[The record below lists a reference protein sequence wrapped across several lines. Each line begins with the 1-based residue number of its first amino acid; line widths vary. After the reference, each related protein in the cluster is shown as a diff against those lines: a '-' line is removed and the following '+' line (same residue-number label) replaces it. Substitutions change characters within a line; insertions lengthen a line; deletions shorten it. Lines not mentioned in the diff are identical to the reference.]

1 MSEMKISEYHDG
13 VPSPEILAHTAV
25 VRFDKNTQG
34 RDFVVGDIHG
44 MFDHLGALL
53 KNVSFD
59 EERDR
64 LFSVGDLVDRGPQS
78 NDALKWLEHPWFHAV
93 RGNHEQF
100 VIDSE
105 NPEQLDIW
113 INYNGGDWWLKVDE
127 SEQGTY
133 RAAFASMP
141 LAMEVDTDSGCVG
154 IVHADVPPFISW
166 EHFISLLES
175 RDRDATLYALWS
187 RNRITGQGSSR
198 PVSGKVDRIYCGH
211 TPTRMTVQLENVC
224 YIDTGAV
231 YAIEGYEEAKL
242 TLVEVQPAPHR
253 EFSILTVEPV

>member
-1 MSEMKISEYHDG
+1 MKISEYQDG
-13 VPSPEILAHTAV
+13 MPSPETTVDNAV
-25 VRFDKNTQG
+25 VHFDKNTSG

-44 MFDHLGALL
+44 MFDHLDALL
-53 KNVSFD
+53 KQVSFD
-59 EERDR
+59 EEKDR

-78 NDALKWLEHPWFHAV
+78 ADALKWLELPWFYAV

-105 NPEQLDIW
+105 NQEQLNIW
-113 INYNGGDWWLKVDE
+113 ISYNGGDWWLDVDE
-127 SEQGTY
+127 SEQPAF
-133 RAAFASMP
+133 RAAFAKMP
-141 LAMEVDTDSGCVG
+141 LAMEVETDSGYVG

-198 PVSGKVDRIYCGH
+198 PVSGKVNRIYCGH
-211 TPTRMTVQLENVC
+211 TPTRMTVQLENVF

-242 TLVEVQPAPHR
+242 TLVEIHPEPHQ
-253 EFSILTVEPV
+253 ENSILTIQPV